1 MILPLPAPPFVW
13 RERDGRPSLVCPP
26 LETYARHIFTSSLWS
41 LGSRDGRENADDPW
55 LPVAQAIDV
64 APGQL
69 ARLRQVHGATVVTTA
84 RALQPTPE
92 GDILIVGEPGAGGAV
107 QVADCVPVLIA
118 DRRTRVVAAVHAGW
132 RGLAARAPQVAVEAL
147 VRECGASAGD
157 FVVALGPSVGAC
169 CYEVGPDVR
178 EQFAASGFGQSLLTR
193 WFRDRRAE
201 MADNPPIP
209 AVRDRPPRPD
219 RWFFDGWA
227 AARDQLTAAGVP
239 ADCIHSAGLCT
250 ASHPQVFCSYR
261 RDGAPSGRLAAAIR
275 CESRRP

>member
-1 MILPLPAPPFVW
+1 MILPLPAAPFAW
-13 RERDGRPSLVCPP
+13 REHDGRPSLVCIP
-26 LETYARHIFTSSLWS
+26 LAAHARHIFTSSSWS
-41 LGSRDGRENADDPW
+41 LGSRDGRESAGDPW
-55 LPVAQAIDV
+55 SPVAEAIDV
-64 APGQL
+64 APAQL
-69 ARLRQVHGATVVTTA
+69 ARLKQVHGTTVVTAA
-84 RALQPTPE
+84 RAAQPLPD
-92 GDILIVGEPGAGGAV
+92 GDILIVNEPGAGGAV

-118 DRRTRVVAAVHAGW
+118 DRRTQVVAAVHAGW

-147 VRECGASAGD
+147 VRECGAKVSD
-157 FVVALGPSVGAC
+157 LIVALGPSVGAC

-178 EQFAASGFGQSLLTR
+178 ERFAASGFNRLLLAN
-193 WFRDRRAE
+193 WFRDRPAA
-201 MADNPPIP
+201 MADNPAIP
-209 AVRDRPPRPD
+209 AVRDRQPRPD

-275 CESRRP
+275 CESPRP